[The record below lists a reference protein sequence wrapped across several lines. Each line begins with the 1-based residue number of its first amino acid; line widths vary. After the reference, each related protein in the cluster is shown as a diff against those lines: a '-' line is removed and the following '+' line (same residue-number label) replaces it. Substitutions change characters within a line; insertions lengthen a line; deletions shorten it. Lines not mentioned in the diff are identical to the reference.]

1 MELIAPRGDFASYAA
16 SRLQREKFVL
26 FDIGCSGGIDL
37 CWRQFGERLEAHAFD
52 PNLDEID
59 RLTAA
64 EKNPL
69 VRYVGGFVGVAPDD
83 PIRSR
88 RGRREPLSRNP
99 WERLAVARS
108 VSIISKAKELNNEE
122 KRELNTWQETRL
134 ADRRRPIDLRA
145 YLRDAMVHSVDFIKI
160 DIDGEDFDVLQ
171 SLESTLNGAGVIGCG
186 LEVNYFG
193 SDHPSDHVFHNTDRF
208 MRKTGFD
215 LFGLTVRTYSNAA
228 LPGRYLYAV
237 PAQGHTGRPLQGDA
251 LYLRD
256 PIADGP
262 ELSLDK
268 LLKLAALFSLAGL
281 PDYAVE
287 ILLRYRDTLRNTIEI
302 DEAIKML
309 VKQSGIAPDGASY
322 EQIIREFEANGSR
335 FYPGWSRNSFK

>member
-1 MELIAPRGDFASYAA
+1 MELVAPRGDFASYVAA
-16 SRLQREKFVL
+16 RLQRENFVL
-26 FDIGCSGGIDL
+26 LDIGCSGGIDQ

-59 RLTAA
+59 RLRAA

-69 VRYVGGFVGVAPDD
+69 VRYVGGFVGVSPDD
-83 PIRSR
+83 PIRTR
-88 RGRREPLSRNP
+88 RGNRGPFARNP

-108 VSIISKAKELNNEE
+108 VSTISKAKETNNEE
-122 KRELNTWQETRL
+122 KRDLNIWQEARL
-134 ADRRRPIDLRA
+134 ADSGKPIDLRT
-145 YLRDAMVHSVDFIKI
+145 YLRSSAVRAVDFIKI

-171 SLESTLNGAGVIGCG
+171 SLESILDEAGVIGCG

-208 MRKTGFD
+208 MRKAGFD

-228 LPGRYLYAV
+228 LPGRYLYVV
-237 PAQGHTGRPLQGDA
+237 PAQGQSGRPLQGDA

-256 PIADGP
+256 PAADDS
-262 ELSLDK
+262 ELSQDK
-268 LLKLAALFSLAGL
+268 LLKLAALFSLAAL
-281 PDYAVE
+281 PDCAVE
-287 ILLRYRDTLRNTIEI
+287 ILLRYRDILRHAVEI
-302 DEAIKML
+302 DEAIGLL
-309 VKQSGIAPDGASY
+309 VRQSGIAPDGANY

-335 FYPGWSRNSFK
+335 FYPGWSGDKDK